1 MASEAIKVQLC
12 SIGKSKF
19 IMTYEKMKKKKPEND
34 NTVSKDKANGD

>member
-19 IMTYEKMKKKKPEND
+19 IMTYEKMKKKTEND